1 MMAKIIV
8 FDDRGS
14 LYFNS
19 KEDLIDIRNTV
30 VTAVREAKEKKSI
43 DLIQLEDN
51 TELIL
56 YTLDDD
62 NKPYRWSSESET
74 IEPIDWLGKDKDGNR
89 IVNLFNEETF
99 LICDYSW
106 NSAINGY
113 ENALYEILTD
123 VRKSTKRIVFL
134 LYSTVL
140 QEEAQDFLEDEW
152 NKDFPKDVIATK
164 EVIGFGETKVAM
176 RHSLKSRIKYVF
188 RQ

>member
-1 MMAKIIV
+1 MMAKILV

-19 KEDLIDIRNTV
+19 KEDLIDIRDTV

-56 YTLDDD
+56 YTLDDH
-62 NKPYRWSSESET
+62 NNPYRWSSESET
-74 IEPIDWLGKDKDGNR
+74 IESIEWLKKDSDGNR
-89 IVNLFNEETF
+89 IVNMFNEEAF

-106 NSAINGY
+106 NSAIRGY
-113 ENALYEILTD
+113 ENALYEILAD
-123 VRKSTKRIVFL
+123 IRKSTKRIVFL

-140 QEEAQDFLEDEW
+140 QDEAQDFLEDEW
-152 NKDFPKDVIATK
+152 NKGFPKDVIATK
-164 EVIGFGETKVAM
+164 EVIGFGENRVAM
-176 RHSLKSRIKYVF
+176 RHILNNKIKYIF
-188 RQ
+188 K